1 MTRSEKIAAKK
12 LDNEIN
18 AIYVKN
24 CANIQISIMDITKVF
39 AEARK
44 ARSEGRDMTQA
55 IIQFVDSIRKN

>member
-1 MTRSEKIAAKK
+1 
-12 LDNEIN
+12 
-18 AIYVKN
+18 
-24 CANIQISIMDITKVF
+24 MDITKVF